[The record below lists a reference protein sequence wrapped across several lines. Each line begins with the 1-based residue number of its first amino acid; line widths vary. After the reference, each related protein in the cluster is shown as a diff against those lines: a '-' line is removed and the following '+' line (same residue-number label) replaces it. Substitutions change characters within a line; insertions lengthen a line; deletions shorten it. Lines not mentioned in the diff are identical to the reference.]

1 MENKPRGMY
10 QTITSIDNIDIQGLL
25 DTAHRAGQA
34 IMEIYN
40 TPFEVIKKADG
51 SPLTLADQAAN
62 KIIND
67 YLLATYSIPI
77 LSEENEN
84 IPYEIRKDWKQLWIV
99 DPLDGTKEFVH
110 KRREFTVNIALV
122 QDGQPILGVIYAP
135 VFDEMY
141 YAIRG
146 KGAYFIYKN
155 IKSKI
160 ESKSSL
166 KFENK
171 SFHSQTKKH
180 IKVILSRSH
189 NNGFDLSKYLVGDNT
204 NKGFSLQTIA
214 MGSSLKFCRVA
225 QGKVDVNIRML
236 PTSEWDTAAAQI
248 IVEEAGRKLV
258 KYDDGTPLNY
268 NKQDILNPYFVCY

>member
-1 MENKPRGMY
+1 MY
-10 QTITSIDNIDIQGLL
+10 RTTTKLESINIQGLL
-25 DTAHRAGQA
+25 DTARKAGEA

-62 KIIND
+62 TIIND
-67 YLLATYSIPI
+67 YLLANYSIPI
-77 LSEENEN
+77 LSEENED

-122 QDGQPILGVIYAP
+122 QDNKPVIGVIYAP

-141 YAIRG
+141 YAI
-146 KGAYFIYKN
+146 KGQGAFFIYKN
-155 IKSKI
+155 KTVKLDT
-160 ESKSSL
+160 KPSL
-166 KFENK
+166 IFENQT
-171 SFHSQTKKH
+171 FHSPTKKH

-189 NNGFDLSKYLVGDNT
+189 NDGFDLGDYLRDESLY
-204 NKGFSLQTIA
+204 SLQTIA
-214 MGSSLKFCRVA
+214 MGSSLKFCRIA
-225 QGKVDVNIRML
+225 QGNVDLNIRML

-248 IVEEAGRKLV
+248 IVEEAGRNLV
-258 KYDDGTPLNY
+258 KYKDGTPLDY
-268 NKQDILNPYFVCY
+268 NKKDILNPSFVCY

>member
-1 MENKPRGMY
+1 MY
-10 QTITSIDNIDIQGLL
+10 QTITKLRDINIDGLL
-25 DTAHRAGQA
+25 NTSRKAGEA

-40 TPFEVIKKADG
+40 TQFEVIKKEDG

-67 YLLATYSIPI
+67 YLLANYSIPI
-77 LSEENEN
+77 LSEENED
-84 IPYEIRKDWKQLWIV
+84 IPYEVRKDWRQLWIV

-122 QDGQPILGVIYAP
+122 ENGKPILGVIYAP

-141 YAIRG
+141 YAI
-146 KGAYFIYKN
+146 KGQGAFFIYKN
-155 IKSKI
+155 IKTKL
-160 ESKSSL
+160 ETTSSL

-171 SFHSQTKKH
+171 SFHSPTKKH

-189 NNGFDLSKYLVGDNT
+189 NDGFDINKYLSHTDFT
-204 NKGFSLQTIA
+204 IQTIA

-225 QGKVDVNIRML
+225 QGKVDLNIRMK

-248 IVEEAGRKLV
+248 ILEEAGRNLV
-258 KYDDGTPLNY
+258 KYEDGTPLDY
-268 NKQDILNPYFVCY
+268 NKKDILNPYFVAY